1 MTVPVKVTGSHELAL
16 GYADSGL
23 TWAQYLEGCGPEVRQ
38 PPPRR
43 PVPFL
48 PKEPSQAAVYSFGY
62 THRAVN
68 GAAVQKGQLDFYYK
82 GTGDLL
88 YTDGEPLASPVP
100 LTGGGIEAEFCAV
113 YCVNKVG
120 EPVYLGYTLANDF
133 SDAGL
138 RHARRNLANL
148 SKLQPTAVATEVV
161 LADLPESSAV
171 NASISRAGRVVW
183 QSDGALGRREMLYA
197 PRVLE
202 RLLLC
207 RRGLFAAGT
216 VVYLLLGSCISSHK
230 DGVVLRD
237 ADVVTLREEH
247 SGLRLSTPVSC

>member
-1 MTVPVKVTGSHELAL
+1 MTVPVKITGSYELAL

-23 TWAQYLEGCGPEVRQ
+23 TWDRYLDGHDGPQVR
-38 PPPRR
+38 PRAGR
-43 PVPFL
+43 SVPFL
-48 PKEPSQAAVYSFGY
+48 PEDPSRAAVYSFGY

-68 GAAVQKGQLDFYYK
+68 GAAVQKGRLDFYYK

-88 YTDGEPLASPVP
+88 CTDGERLASPVP
-100 LTGGGIEAEFCAV
+100 LAGGGIEAEYCAV
-113 YCVNKVG
+113 YCVDKEG
-120 EPVYLGYTLANDF
+120 EPAYLGYTLANDF

-148 SKLQPTAVATEVV
+148 SKLQPTAVAAEVV

-171 NASISRAGRVVW
+171 SASISRGGTVVW
-183 QSDGALGRREMLYA
+183 QRDGALGRREMLYA

-202 RLLLC
+202 RLLLH

-216 VVYLLLGSCISSHK
+216 VVYMLLGSCISSHK
-230 DGVVLRD
+230 DGVELRD
-237 ADVVTLREEH
+237 GDVVTLQEGH
-247 SGLRLSTPVSC
+247 SGLNLTTPFSC